1 MVPMGTLLMFSTV
14 AAAAMNLGM
23 AAYKIPSLPPIRSIG
38 NMDSYMTGIESR
50 NQISTRLFG

>member
-1 MVPMGTLLMFSTV
+1 MGTLLMFSTV